1 MEVFFFAEPDGTT
14 TSGPALSFDEN
25 ELVSNSVGLFFVG
38 VDTTSIFL
46 SYFFYCLGQ
55 NQDAQDRLREEIIQG
70 VGEDFDY
77 YEVSNLKY
85 LDNVIN
91 EVLRL
96 YPPATG

>member
-1 MEVFFFAEPDGTT
+1 M
-14 TSGPALSFDEN
+14 SFDEN